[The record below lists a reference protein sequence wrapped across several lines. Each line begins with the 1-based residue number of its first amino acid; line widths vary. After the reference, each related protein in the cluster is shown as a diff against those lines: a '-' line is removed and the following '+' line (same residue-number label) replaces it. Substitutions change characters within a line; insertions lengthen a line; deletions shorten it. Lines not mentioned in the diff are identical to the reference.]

1 MWNLLCFPCG
11 SSATG
16 WRRSRAAQKSHTF
29 TAASTG
35 KQRVGGGKKGKERE
49 GIGNLQGSLGGAR
62 EAVWEECICAAGL
75 LLDVDSVT
83 ESHGMLEGQVGDVS
97 LTWALRKRQQRL
109 ASSKCHRV
117 NIPWK
122 SNSVGVKRN
131 HRKKL
136 LKYEEVCE
144 CGLGRAEASSQGN
157 GVSSNLSGPSDCPG
171 AVLRAE
177 PGSWSCCT
185 KHGQGRD
192 TARRI

>member
-11 SSATG
+11 TSATG

-35 KQRVGGGKKGKERE
+35 KQRVGGGKKGKELE
-49 GIGNLQGSLGGAR
+49 GIGNLKGSLGGAR

-75 LLDVDSVT
+75 LLDVDSV
-83 ESHGMLEGQVGDVS
+83 ESQRMLEGLVGDVS
-97 LTWALRKRQQRL
+97 LTWALGKRQQGL
-109 ASSKCHRV
+109 AGSKCRRV

-136 LKYEEVCE
+136 HKYEEVCE
-144 CGLGRAEASSQGN
+144 CGLGRAE
-157 GVSSNLSGPSDCPG
+157 LTPLPG
-171 AVLRAE
+171 KWGELQPFWSLRL
-177 PGSWSCCT
+177 SWSCP
-185 KHGQGRD
+185 
-192 TARRI
+192 